1 MEGGIGSGNGSPGKG
16 ATAVEGGIELPSLG
30 FTGAGVSNSGG
41 LVRGVACT
49 LVMSFARE
57 Q

>member
-1 MEGGIGSGNGSPGKG
+1 MGSGIGSRGRSSAEVDRVGASPPC
-16 ATAVEGGIELPSLG
+16 VSVGGD
-30 FTGAGVSNSGG
+30 VSNSGG